1 MAIVLWIIIGVLTV
15 STGAIAVSAIVAM
28 AGSKYRG

>member
-1 MAIVLWIIIGVLTV
+1 MAIVLWIIIGILTLG
-15 STGAIAVSAIVAM
+15 TGIAALSAIIAM